1 LSSRK
6 EHSMKKWQSMGMAM
20 FLMLGAG
27 ISSAQD
33 NAPPPADNAPAP
45 AFGQDNPPPQAED
58 NPPLSSL
65 DSPSLEPHAAA
76 SSFLLPS
83 AHVSQS
89 LDSNLGGT
97 SGNSS
102 VHGVTRALGSLM
114 LQRVWRHY
122 DTALDYSGGTA
133 IYSGFS
139 KSFNQVH
146 QLVGEQRILWRTGQL
161 ALRDSFS
168 YLPEGTFGY
177 GSFGGAGSY
186 QSGLGGTGGGLSGGS
201 VGGIFG
207 PGQFASL
214 GQVPRI
220 TNSAIVDITEALTP
234 RSSVTLAGGYGLVHF
249 TGNNPGFI
257 NSRQLSAQTG
267 YNYQLNRKDQVAL
280 LYAFQEFHYPR
291 VGGGSFLT
299 HVVHV
304 LYGHQIS
311 GRMNLV
317 LGLGPQLTTVDSP
330 LLGSTRRLS
339 VSGRASLRYRFPH
352 TSVGLSYD
360 RFNSNGSGFFL
371 GATSD
376 VARLSVV
383 RPLTRLWT
391 VNGDIGYSHNSHI
404 LPVPTGVT
412 GATGVNAQTF
422 QYLYVGGGA
431 RRQLGRYFD
440 FFISYQFNNLSFD
453 SSFCATPG
461 SCGNTSQRHVAS
473 AGLSWHPRPI
483 RLD

>member
-1 LSSRK
+1 MSSRK
-6 EHSMKKWQSMGMAM
+6 ENTLKKWQSMAMAM
-20 FLMLGAG
+20 FLMLGVG

-33 NAPPPADNAPAP
+33 NASPPADNAPAP

-114 LQRVWRHY
+114 LQRMWRHY
-122 DTALDYSGGTA
+122 ETALDYSGGTA
-133 IYSGFS
+133 VYSGFS
-139 KSFNQVH
+139 KRFNQVH
-146 QLVGEQRILWRTGQL
+146 QLAGEQRILWRTGQL

-177 GSFGGAGSY
+177 GSFGGAY
-186 QSGLGGTGGGLSGGS
+186 QSGLGGMGGGISGGS

-207 PGQFASL
+207 PGQFATL

-234 RSSVTLAGGYGLVHF
+234 RSSVTMAGGYGLVHF
-249 TGNNPGFI
+249 TGNNPRFI
-257 NSRQLSAQTG
+257 NSRQLSAQAG

-280 LYAFQEFHYPR
+280 LYAFQDFHYPQ

-317 LGLGPQLTTVDSP
+317 LGVGPQLTMVNSP

-339 VSGRASLRYRFPH
+339 VSGRASLRYRFPR
-352 TSVGLSYD
+352 TSLGLSYD

-376 VARLSVV
+376 VARFSVS

-391 VNGDIGYSHNSHI
+391 VTGDIGYSHNSHV
-404 LPVPTGVT
+404 LPGVTSGTGVT
-412 GATGVNAQTF
+412 ARTF
-422 QYLYVGGGA
+422 QYLYVGGAA
-431 RRQLGRYFD
+431 RRQLGRYFG
-440 FFISYQFNNLSFD
+440 FFMRYQFNNLSFD
-453 SSFCATPG
+453 SSFCKTPG

-473 AGLSWHPRPI
+473 VGLDWHPRPI

>member
-1 LSSRK
+1 
-6 EHSMKKWQSMGMAM
+6 MKKWQCMGMAM

-27 ISSAQD
+27 LSSAQD
-33 NAPPPADNAPAP
+33 NTPPPADNAPAP

-65 DSPSLEPHAAA
+65 DSPSLEPHASA

-102 VHGVTRALGSLM
+102 VRGVTRALGSLM

-139 KSFNQVH
+139 KRFNQVH

-177 GSFGGAGSY
+177 GSFGGAGAY

-201 VGGIFG
+201 IGGIFG

-249 TGNNPGFI
+249 TENNPGFI
-257 NSRQLSAQTG
+257 NSRQISAQAG

-280 LYAFQEFHYPR
+280 LYGFQDFHYPQ

-311 GRMNLV
+311 GRMSLV
-317 LGLGPQLTTVDSP
+317 LGVGPQLTTVDIPSS
-330 LLGSTRRLS
+330 GSTRRLS

-371 GATSD
+371 GSISD
-376 VARLSVV
+376 VARFSVS

-404 LPVPTGVT
+404 LPPPTGVT
-412 GATGVNAQTF
+412 GFTGVNAQTF
-422 QYLYVGGGA
+422 QYLYVGGAA
-431 RRQLGRYFD
+431 RRELGRYFD
-440 FFISYQFNNLSFD
+440 FFMSYQFNNLSFD
-453 SSFCATPG
+453 SSFCKTPG
-461 SCGNTSQRHVAS
+461 SCSNTSQRHVAT